1 MYVAY
6 MLMFRMEVDIS
17 MNVCVYGILY
27 VTRMSIR
34 VSVTG
39 RYIVITMLVLVLVQL
54 VVVLSGTGRADVFRD
69 AEEGR
74 QPRARQRRI
83 R

>member
-1 MYVAY
+1 MY
-6 MLMFRMEVDIS
+6 MLIFRMELDIS

-27 VTRMSIR
+27 VTRISIR

-39 RYIVITMLVLVLVQL
+39 RYIVITMLVR
-54 VVVLSGTGRADVFRD
+54 VVLSDTGRADVFRD

-74 QPRARQRRI
+74 QPRAGQRRL